1 MTARLISAIVATL
14 SLTGACISGAWGQ
27 STATLERRGEAL
39 VTAKC
44 AMCHATGS
52 IGTSP
57 HRVAPAFRTLH
68 QRYPIEMLEEALGE
82 GLSSGHPE
90 MPEFIFDP
98 RDVAAIVAYL
108 KSIQERH

>member
-1 MTARLISAIVATL
+1 
-14 SLTGACISGAWGQ
+14 
-27 STATLERRGEAL
+27 
-39 VTAKC
+39 
-44 AMCHATGS
+44 MCHATGS

-57 HRVAPAFRTLH
+57 HRVAPAFRTLN

-108 KSIQERH
+108 KSIQERP